1 MNKERLWT
9 RDFIA
14 VWGINFLL
22 TLIFY
27 LLLVTIASYAT
38 VEFNASTSMAGLA
51 SGICIIGA
59 SIGRLLAGRVI
70 ADIGSKK
77 ILLIGTVSF
86 IFTSALYFGAV
97 SLPLLLINRFLHG
110 FTLGIASTATGTIM
124 AQIIPHSRRGE
135 GVGYYSLSAILATA
149 AGPFIGILLIQYS
162 NFKVVFLFNLIL
174 SVIGFGISL
183 FVREP
188 EVRSIPD
195 QVVTNKNFQLS
206 NFLEFK
212 ALPIAI
218 VTFIISFAF
227 SGVLTF
233 MSFYTRQINLAE
245 AASVFF
251 LVYAFTV
258 MLSRPFSGRLL
269 DVKGPNV
276 VVYPCLVIFAA
287 GMFLLSHADHLV
299 TLLLAGVVIGLGYGN
314 VQSCAQA
321 ISIKIVPPHRLG
333 LATSTYFIFYDLGLG
348 VGPYILGFFI
358 PFAGYRGLYEMMIL
372 VILAA
377 AVLYYFFH
385 GRKSAAE

>member
-1 MNKERLWT
+1 MNNERLWT
-9 RDFIA
+9 KDFVA

-38 VEFNASTSMAGLA
+38 TEFNASTSMAGLA

-59 SIGRLLAGRVI
+59 SIGRLMAGRVI
-70 ADIGSKK
+70 GDKGSKK
-77 ILLIGTVSF
+77 ILLTGTVSF
-86 IFTSALYFGAV
+86 IITSALYFGAV

-110 FTLGIASTATGTIM
+110 FALGIASTATGTIM
-124 AQIIPHSRRGE
+124 AQIIPHNRRGE

-149 AGPFIGILLIQYS
+149 AGPFIGILLIQFS
-162 NFKVVFLFNLIL
+162 NFKVIFLFNLIL
-174 SVIGFGISL
+174 SLIGFGISL

-188 EVRSIPD
+188 KVLSIPD
-195 QVVTNKNFQLS
+195 QVKTGKNFQLS

-212 ALPIAI
+212 ALPIAM

-251 LVYAFTV
+251 LVYAFTIMV
-258 MLSRPFSGRLL
+258 SRPFSGRLL
-269 DVKGPNV
+269 DLKGPNI
-276 VVYPCLVIFAA
+276 VVYPCLIIFAA
-287 GMFLLSHADHLV
+287 GMFLLSHATHQV
-299 TLLLAGVVIGLGYGN
+299 TLLLAGAVIGLGYGN

-348 VGPYILGFFI
+348 VGPYILGFLI

-385 GRKSAAE
+385 GRKTVIE